1 MLSLTDDSVIRIVY
15 QIQSEVA
22 RCRLIKTHF
31 STLVYILGAEL
42 DSRSSSRSQW
52 MIKQRDWG
60 NSCGGELWHF
70 YTITSTTTTPPSPT
84 HRHLECCCISIEEEG
99 EEGDKSYQRR
109 AQEGRR
115 RCDMTL
121 AIREDK
127 PTPSETEKLPAAGL
141 HLNWT
146 N

>member
-141 HLNWT
+141 HLN
-146 N
+146 